1 MLYIIYNYYKVK
13 RFTDVNNNINT
24 RIFFAN
30 IFNKMNKLSLTKWK
44 KDYMYIRV
52 QLLVAIMLMRYR
64 LDSDNCNVNCNYYIN
79 YSIILSELFACNRKN
94 MILE

>member
-13 RFTDVNNNINT
+13 RFADVNNNINT

-30 IFNKMNKLSLTKWK
+30 IFNKMNKLSITKWK

-52 QLLVAIMLMRYR
+52 
-64 LDSDNCNVNCNYYIN
+64 
-79 YSIILSELFACNRKN
+79 
-94 MILE
+94 

>member
-1 MLYIIYNYYKVK
+1 MLYIIYNYYNVN
-13 RFTDVNNNINT
+13 RFADVNNNINT

-52 QLLVAIMLMRYR
+52 
-64 LDSDNCNVNCNYYIN
+64 
-79 YSIILSELFACNRKN
+79 
-94 MILE
+94 

>member
-13 RFTDVNNNINT
+13 RFADVNNNINT

-79 YSIILSELFACNRKN
+79 YPIILSELFACNRKN